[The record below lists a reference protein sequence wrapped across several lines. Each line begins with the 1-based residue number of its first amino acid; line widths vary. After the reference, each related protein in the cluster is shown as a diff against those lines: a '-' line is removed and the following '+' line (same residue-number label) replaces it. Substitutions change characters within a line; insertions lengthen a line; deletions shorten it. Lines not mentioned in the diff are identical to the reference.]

1 MRGSVAM
8 QAERETCWK
17 STWMQ
22 GTPAGWTTSGDDEMN
37 DNQFRDL
44 TREFLQ
50 NIEGGLHEEAAATSD
65 LLNEQGVSGWG
76 GSKDAARAA
85 LNSFQQLLELLSAA
99 EEKAAEMYE
108 LIQVPGSGDAMAGV
122 FGGPEAGEIVD
133 HLERV
138 FDAAGY
144 SADGTTLKAF
154 L

>member
-1 MRGSVAM
+1 
-8 QAERETCWK
+8 
-17 STWMQ
+17 
-22 GTPAGWTTSGDDEMN
+22 MN
-37 DNQFRDL
+37 NNQFRDL
-44 TREFLQ
+44 TREFLEAL
-50 NIEGGLHEEAAATSD
+50 EGGSYDDAPPQGKM
-65 LLNEQGVSGWG
+65 LNEQGVPPQAGAE
-76 GSKDAARAA
+76 DAAQTA
-85 LNSFQQLLELLSAA
+85 LDSFQQLLDLLSAA

-122 FGGPEAGEIVD
+122 FGGSEAGEIVD

>member
-1 MRGSVAM
+1 
-8 QAERETCWK
+8 
-17 STWMQ
+17 
-22 GTPAGWTTSGDDEMN
+22 MN
-37 DNQFRDL
+37 DNQLRDM
-44 TREFLQ
+44 TREWLQ
-50 NIEGGLHEEAAATSD
+50 NLSGVLPEDSEGGKGIIT
-65 LLNEQGVSGWG
+65 EQPEGDAPSGYYMAPAP
-76 GSKDAARAA
+76 DAAQAA
-85 LNSFQQLLELLSAA
+85 LSSFQELLELLSAA

>member
-1 MRGSVAM
+1 
-8 QAERETCWK
+8 
-17 STWMQ
+17 
-22 GTPAGWTTSGDDEMN
+22 MN

-50 NIEGGLHEEAAATSD
+50 ALEGGLSD
-65 LLNEQGVSGWG
+65 GAPTQGKMLNEQGIPPQPGAE
-76 GSKDAARAA
+76 AAAQTA
-85 LNSFQQLLELLSAA
+85 LDSFHQLLELLSAA
-99 EEKAAEMYE
+99 EEKAAEMYA

-138 FDAAGY
+138 FDAAGF

>member
-1 MRGSVAM
+1 
-8 QAERETCWK
+8 
-17 STWMQ
+17 
-22 GTPAGWTTSGDDEMN
+22 MN

-85 LNSFQQLLELLSAA
+85 LNSFHQLLNLLSAA

-108 LIQVPGSGDAMAGV
+108 LTQVPGSGDSMAGV
-122 FGGPEAGEIVD
+122 FGGSEAGEIVD

>member
-1 MRGSVAM
+1 
-8 QAERETCWK
+8 
-17 STWMQ
+17 
-22 GTPAGWTTSGDDEMN
+22 MN

-44 TREFLQ
+44 TREFLETL
-50 NIEGGLHEEAAATSD
+50 EGGSANDAPLQGKM
-65 LLNEQGVSGWG
+65 LNEQRVQPQPGAE
-76 GSKDAARAA
+76 DAAQAA
-85 LNSFQQLLELLSAA
+85 LSSFHQLLNLLSAA

-108 LIQVPGSGDAMAGV
+108 LIQDPGSGDAMAGV
-122 FGGPEAGEIVD
+122 FGGPEAGEVVD

>member
-1 MRGSVAM
+1 
-8 QAERETCWK
+8 
-17 STWMQ
+17 
-22 GTPAGWTTSGDDEMN
+22 MN
-37 DNQFRDL
+37 DNQLRDM
-44 TREFLQ
+44 TREWLQ
-50 NIEGGLHEEAAATSD
+50 NIEGGLPEDSEGGKGIIT
-65 LLNEQGVSGWG
+65 EQPDAPSGYYIAPPQ
-76 GSKDAARAA
+76 DAAQAA
-85 LNSFQQLLELLSAA
+85 LSSFQELLELLSAA

>member
-1 MRGSVAM
+1 M
-8 QAERETCWK
+8 
-17 STWMQ
+17 
-22 GTPAGWTTSGDDEMN
+22 PAFLAGPITNGEDEMN
-37 DNQFRDL
+37 KDQLRDL

-50 NIEGGLHEEAAATSD
+50 NLGGGLPEEDAATSN
-65 LLNEQGVSGWG
+65 LLTEQPNDPAGYQAQV
-76 GSKDAARAA
+76 GSQDAAQAA
-85 LNSFQQLLELLSAA
+85 LSSFQQLLDLLSAA